1 MATLDRGEIVKAIF
15 FVAAGISAAC
25 ATAHAQTAAPSQPP
39 AQTAAAPA
47 AAATPTPEARR
58 RDIKYMEG
66 ILAQAVRAGAAEL
79 GQRMQ
84 IAEPG
89 SVIVTGTARARGIA
103 LDGYGVFFD
112 VDVPMMKQSVIWT
125 TRQLI
130 QQDLRDKIQA
140 LHQIIARTNDPDD
153 LRRAQAQQRFFMN
166 QLNSVTAGS
175 APRTLSTE
183 NSAAGTATASP
194 VANGAVPP
202 PGVAAAATVSESM
215 TPAATLDPNELY
227 TDAVKRSLI
236 DAMLNYSVA
245 LKLADDEWLTVAAR
259 DNEGPLTP
267 GALDDAS
274 TIVIRVKGA
283 DLAAFHGNRLT
294 REEVLKKVEIREF

>member
-1 MATLDRGEIVKAIF
+1 MFL
-15 FVAAGISAAC
+15 VAAGISAAC
-25 ATAHAQTAAPSQPP
+25 ATAHAQTVTSPQPPSQTAPAPIAAP
-39 AQTAAAPA
+39 TAPA
-47 AAATPTPEARR
+47 AAAPTAETRR

-66 ILAQAVRAGAAEL
+66 ILTSAVRAGAAEL

-103 LDGYGVFFD
+103 LDGYGVLFD

-125 TRQLI
+125 TQKLI
-130 QQDLRDKIQA
+130 QQDLREKIQA
-140 LHQIIARTNDPDD
+140 LQQIIARTNDADE
-153 LRRAQAQQRFFMN
+153 LRRAQAGLRFFSA
-166 QLNSVTAGS
+166 QLNSVLVGS
-175 APRTLSTE
+175 LGRSPAPDNAVTPV
-183 NSAAGTATASP
+183 GTAVPSP
-194 VANGAVPP
+194 VSNGAPP
-202 PGVAAAATVSESM
+202 PGMASAATVNESL
-215 TPAATLDPNELY
+215 TPIATLDPNELY

-259 DNEGPLTP
+259 DSEGPLTP
-267 GALDDAS
+267 GVIDDAS

-283 DLAAFHGNRLT
+283 DLSAFHSNKLT
-294 REEVLKKVEIREF
+294 RDEVLKRVDVREF

>member
-1 MATLDRGEIVKAIF
+1 VKAIF
-15 FVAAGISAAC
+15 FVAAGITAAC
-25 ATAHAQTAAPSQPP
+25 ATAHAQTVTPPQPP

-47 AAATPTPEARR
+47 GAAAPRVPPPPEARR
-58 RDIKYMEG
+58 RDITYMEG
-66 ILAQAVRAGAAEL
+66 ILTQAVRAGAAEL

-103 LDGYGVFFD
+103 LEGYGVLFD

-140 LHQIIARTNDPDD
+140 LNQIIARTNDPDD

-183 NSAAGTATASP
+183 NGAAGTAVASP
-194 VANGAVPP
+194 VANAGVPP
-202 PGVAAAATVSESM
+202 PGVAAAATVNESI
-215 TPAATLDPNELY
+215 TPATTLDPNELY
-227 TDAVKRSLI
+227 TDAVKRALI

-274 TIVIRVKGA
+274 TIVIRVKGV
-283 DLAAFHGNRLT
+283 DLAAFHSNKLT